1 MFCGLVA
8 RRSPRL
14 HGRIAPDLCGEA
26 GTRRERRYGGGAGGD
41 LGTAGHQLTGIL
53 QALQQ
58 RGGEAKDAEA
68 AGLEGVI
75 RPFPFPF
82 AFSQLL
88 GNAIAVSALD
98 HRRSKAS
105 RASRASSGRELASW
119 ILAVR
124 CSTGAL

>member
-1 MFCGLVA
+1 MLHTA
-8 RRSPRL
+8 RYRATRLTSAGVHRTYVGRLERGESGVTVDSLAAILAALGQPRGVL
-14 HGRIAPDLCGEA
+14 LAVSES
-26 GTRRERRYGGGAGGD
+26 GAAQG
-41 LGTAGHQLTGIL
+41 
-53 QALQQ
+53 
-58 RGGEAKDAEA
+58 AEP
-68 AGLEGVI
+68 AGLDLVI
-75 RPFPFPF
+75 RPFPLTF

-124 CSTGAL
+124 CRTGAL